1 MYIKCQ
7 IKISDIKFKK
17 NCFEINNRL
26 VYKIR
31 FIKKCPNF

>member
-17 NCFEINNRL
+17 IVL
-26 VYKIR
+26 KLTIGWY
-31 FIKKCPNF
+31 IKLDL